1 MRLGPILECLA
12 AMRPVDWNSEWIS
25 EWIIDCK
32 HDGIRPGA
40 GIG

>member
-1 MRLGPILECLA
+1 MRQEPILECLA
-12 AMRPVDWNSEWIS
+12 AVRPVERIV